1 MRSCRVSAAGS
12 AGPRI
17 TSATRMS
24 RLESAAVIIL
34 ALAAVRSRSTTE
46 TGASITPIWLKMRLI
61 TTVVT
66 SDARNA
72 SLW

>member
-1 MRSCRVSAAGS
+1 
-12 AGPRI
+12 
-17 TSATRMS
+17 MS